1 MAFGV
6 PYSLGSANSG
16 AGADTLQLTVTA
28 SSAQG
33 DAIVVTA
40 SINTNSA
47 AASPSACADSQG
59 NVYTRVTFTGTSAEY
74 QTSQFV
80 STENSSGGPTSPLVS
95 GVDTITVTYTTS
107 TTATGHNL
115 AAIGCSGC
123 AVGPT
128 SATVDQTA
136 INGNTTTGTVTT
148 ATLAALQQTAE
159 LIVASV
165 SAHDTAPPMVWNTPL
180 SNVVGPVV
188 NAANQQ
194 TWVAAGVSTTS
205 ASTTYGGTVS
215 ASGKWDCA
223 VVSILPLGAQS
234 ISEADVA
241 GAVDSLSVSVSVP
254 LADAGAAVDDQPGEF
269 TLSATVALADTA
281 AGTDSFSAA
290 VAASLADVA
299 GADDFVAP
307 AAALSLADVA
317 AGEDALSPAATVA
330 LADVAGADDSVT
342 PAVALS
348 LADTAGAV
356 DGMSLA
362 AAIAVADVAG
372 GTDALLLAIGIAET
386 AGAVDSISVTISEAG
401 SPLPWFTAALMVS
414 RWRASIEGQRWSAA
428 LLPGRWVSALAT
440 RVYNVTSTEQ
450 IPARVTGPADPTGL
464 EVQMAFL
471 TSPPPAQPT
480 VDQWLAAEWG
490 TDTGPPWT
498 ALCLIGPA
506 GLMTLVSGVNYYVW
520 VQVTASP
527 EVPVEYAGM
536 LEAQ

>member
-6 PYSLGSANSG
+6 PYSLGAVASSAGSN
-16 AGADTLQLTVTA
+16 TLQLTVQA
-28 SSAQG
+28 SSAAG
-33 DAIVVTA
+33 DALYVSA
-40 SINTNSA
+40 SVNTTSS
-47 AASPSACADSQG
+47 AASPTACQDSQG
-59 NVYTRVTFTGTSAEY
+59 NVYALIVTTGINAEY
-74 QTSQFV
+74 QTTLFV
-80 STENSSGGPTSPLVS
+80 ATESSTGGPTTPLAN
-95 GVDTITVTYTTS
+95 GVDTITVTYHTS
-107 TTATGHNL
+107 VTAIARNL
-115 AAIGCSGC
+115 NAGGCSGA
-123 AVGPT
+123 AVGST
-128 SATVDQTA
+128 AATVDQSA
-136 INGNTTTGTVTT
+136 FNGNATTGTATT

-159 LIVASV
+159 LIVAAV
-165 SAHDTAPPMVWNTPL
+165 TAHDTANSIVWTTPL
-180 SNVVGPVV
+180 SAVNGPVV
-188 NAANQQ
+188 SGANQQ
-194 TWVAAGVSTTS
+194 GFLGAGVSTTS
-205 ASTTYGGTVS
+205 ASTAYGGTVN
-215 ASGKWDCA
+215 ATGKWDCA